1 MFILCLSYILLVR
14 LESLLIKK
22 TKEKE
27 KVCQEINFFVFLHN
41 IIIYNDT
48 IGIMKLTVITVCF
61 NDLEGLKKTIPSVIS
76 QTFQDFEYIV
86 IDGGSTDGSQK
97 YIKSWSRINQWVSE
111 KDSGIYNAMNKGVK
125 MAHGEYCIFMNAGDH
140 FFSVCSLQQIVPQL
154 KGKDYYCGRAITM
167 EENKA
172 KLFIPPTEMTLYYQ
186 INDTLCH
193 QSVFTKTDLL
203 RNRPYSEELKIVSD
217 WKQFFESWYLKK
229 CSYESIQDIVS
240 VFYLDGISSVRI
252 DQLIAERQQTIN
264 QLLGNKKI
272 AESKEQK
279 AKRRKDK
286 FMKDILSAMTQQPLA
301 RDWSIIRNGI
311 KFFLKDL
318 FN

>member
-1 MFILCLSYILLVR
+1 
-14 LESLLIKK
+14 
-22 TKEKE
+22 
-27 KVCQEINFFVFLHN
+27 
-41 IIIYNDT
+41 
-48 IGIMKLTVITVCF
+48 MKLTVITVCF
-61 NDLEGLKKTIPSVIS
+61 NDLEGLKKTIPSVVS

-86 IDGGSTDGSQK
+86 IDGGSTDGSQE

-111 KDSGIYNAMNKGVK
+111 KDLGIYNAMNKGVK

-140 FFSVCSLQQIVPQL
+140 FFSVCTLENVVL
-154 KGKDYYCGRAITM
+154 HLNGKDFYCGRAITM

-172 KLFIPPTEMTLYYQ
+172 KLFIPPTEMTPYYQ
-186 INDTLCH
+186 VNDTLCH
-193 QSVFTKTDLL
+193 QSLFTKTDLL
-203 RNRPYSEELKIVSD
+203 RSHPYSEDLKIVSD
-217 WKQFFESWYLKK
+217 WKQFFESWYLNK
-229 CSYESIQDIVS
+229 CSYESLKDIVS

-252 DQLIAERQQTIN
+252 DQLITERQQTIN

-286 FMKDILSAMTQQPLA
+286 FMKDILSAMDKRPLS
-301 RDWSIIRNGI
+301 RDCKIAKEGI
-311 KFFLKDL
+311 KFFFKDF